1 MKRSAIPA
9 QLPLY
14 GLQYVHVGH
23 RGPVT
28 GNAECAVCRVSLA
41 LADAL
46 TCGACPGWVDPAPP
60 WALLTA
66 VEAPPLEFEEAA

>member
-1 MKRSAIPA
+1 MKRFTIPA

-14 GLQYVHVGH
+14 GLQHVHVGH

-28 GNAECAVCRVSLA
+28 GALECAVCRVSLA

-46 TCGACPGWVDPAPP
+46 TCGACPGWVDPAPS
-60 WALLTA
+60 WAVRGA
-66 VEAPPLEFEEAA
+66 AEPVLETLEAA